1 MSSDIVIRAT
11 SRLVVVSPRET
22 FLLMMTQAPDSSGF
36 SRWITPG
43 GGVDPGESHLEAAR
57 RELFEETGREL
68 EIDEEPLWRYEFD
81 VSWDQASHNRGYAE
95 YFLAFA
101 DEEFEPASDFWTP
114 EEHIDVT
121 ASAWWSVTDLARTDD
136 PYEPVMLPDLFQKVL
151 DGHRTLPPVLLSPT
165 YPGSHTDD
173 H

>member
-1 MSSDIVIRAT
+1 VIRRT
-11 SRLVVVSPRET
+11 SRLVVVSPRKT

-68 EIDEEPLWRYEFD
+68 PIDEDPVWRYEFD

-101 DEEFEPASDFWTP
+101 EEEFEPVSDFWTP

-121 ASAWWSVTDLARTDD
+121 ASAWWSVTDLAQTAD
-136 PYEPVMLPDLFQKVL
+136 PYEPVMLPELFQKVL
-151 DGHRTLPPVLLSPT
+151 DGHRALSPVLLSSDQQR
-165 YPGSHTDD
+165 GSTNEQ
-173 H
+173 